1 MIKRVL
7 FFTGLC
13 LLVLVQL
20 IACAIATGVIVKQ
33 TPLEDVINRKDSSF
47 SQTHGPLNNSIAP
60 IIVTQ
65 FNTFSSKLVTVKQQ
79 HFDSYYR
86 QNLTYYV
93 FPAND
98 VHRYIYTSTASW
110 IGTTGNDIEIYVL
123 EGSTITFTVNI
134 SSTDYHKSGYVQF
147 DFDSSTRAQS
157 CRVPVEPNK
166 TNSFPCRF
174 KARSNGY
181 FEVKS
186 DCIDAKIDIF
196 SAKGT
201 IRFLNNSKWIG
212 KTSVGTSVGS
222 SNLVTVFNDSSFQ
235 SMAEA
240 KEYVLV
246 ADISRLGSYT
256 AGFEGCMTVSQHRRP
271 LIYAIPAVGVSVL
284 LICEAIA
291 VTFVCCCYFG
301 LNKRKSETYQTL

>member
-1 MIKRVL
+1 MYSLTLTR
-7 FFTGLC
+7 
-13 LLVLVQL
+13 LLVLRAAVSLLNQIKPTPSHVGLKHVQMAILKLSQIASMRKL
-20 IACAIATGVIVKQ
+20 I
-33 TPLEDVINRKDSSF
+33 F
-47 SQTHGPLNNSIAP
+47 
-60 IIVTQ
+60 
-65 FNTFSSKLVTVKQQ
+65 
-79 HFDSYYR
+79 
-86 QNLTYYV
+86 
-93 FPAND
+93 
-98 VHRYIYTSTASW
+98 
-110 IGTTGNDIEIYVL
+110 
-123 EGSTITFTVNI
+123 
-134 SSTDYHKSGYVQF
+134 
-147 DFDSSTRAQS
+147 
-157 CRVPVEPNK
+157 
-166 TNSFPCRF
+166 
-174 KARSNGY
+174 
-181 FEVKS
+181 
-186 DCIDAKIDIF
+186 F